1 MLSFP
6 FLRISKY
13 FDFLIKALRNLI
25 SRPNNYLIRGHGM
38 NNLKENLIKRWY
50 HLKGMTIP
58 YIAPFSP
65 QPDNYEFKGRIV

>member
-1 MLSFP
+1 
-6 FLRISKY
+6 
-13 FDFLIKALRNLI
+13 
-25 SRPNNYLIRGHGM
+25 M